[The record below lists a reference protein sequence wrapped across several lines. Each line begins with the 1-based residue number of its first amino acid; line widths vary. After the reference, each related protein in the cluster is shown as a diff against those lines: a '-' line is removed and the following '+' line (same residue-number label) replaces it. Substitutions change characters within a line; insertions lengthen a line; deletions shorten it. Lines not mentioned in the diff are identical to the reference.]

1 MSASDRALGGLL
13 VALVVALVAALLAAA
28 ADAQTIYRWKD
39 ESGRLHFSD
48 APPAG
53 GLPFETEHMPAPP
66 PVDTPSVAET
76 PEVPAAGQPQGATGP
91 ASVVITDRQSTPG
104 GGSVMEFSGKV
115 KNKGGETARD
125 VTVLIHVVD
134 PNSGKDCLQESVD
147 VSPAALG
154 AGETGTY
161 RAQFTSPCFL
171 GPTNV
176 EITPD
181 WS

>member
-1 MSASDRALGGLL
+1 M
-13 VALVVALVAALLAAA
+13 VLLAAA

-39 ESGRLHFSD
+39 PSGRLHFSD
-48 APPAG
+48 APPTG
-53 GLPFETEHMPAPP
+53 DIPFETEHMPAPP
-66 PVDTPSVAET
+66 PVDTPTVAET
-76 PEVPAAGQPQGATGP
+76 PQAPHAGQPQGATGP

-104 GGSVMEFSGKV
+104 GGSVMEYSGKV
-115 KNKGGETARD
+115 KNKGGEAARD
-125 VTVLIHVVD
+125 VSVLIHVVE
-134 PNSGKDCLQESVD
+134 PNSGAECVHESVD

-154 AGETGTY
+154 PGETGTY

-181 WS
+181 WN